1 MENWK
6 QSLEHENAIC
16 SLAVIRDGTKII
28 GSDDYYG
35 KINVWAVA
43 SRDEFDNEWTQPEN
57 FPALAIPPDDRLVAV
72 GDETVFIYIMDGR
85 LVIPLRSAP
94 ELRPR
99 PSLPA
104 ATGSCVS
111 LVHSF

>member
-43 SRDEFDNEWTQPEN
+43 SRDEFDNE
-57 FPALAIPPDDRLVAV
+57 
-72 GDETVFIYIMDGR
+72 
-85 LVIPLRSAP
+85 
-94 ELRPR
+94 
-99 PSLPA
+99 
-104 ATGSCVS
+104 
-111 LVHSF
+111 